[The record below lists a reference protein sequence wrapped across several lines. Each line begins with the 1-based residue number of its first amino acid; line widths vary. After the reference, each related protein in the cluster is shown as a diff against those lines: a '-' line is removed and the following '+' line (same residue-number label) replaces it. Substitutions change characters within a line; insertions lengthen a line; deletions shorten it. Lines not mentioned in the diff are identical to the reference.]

1 MQDDRQQAAR
11 ERQEDRQEYGEDFW
25 EEGYGYYGPAYWHG
39 GVWVGDWDEVHVVH
53 IDDDEGVEWAGVV
66 AGFAI
71 GTAITAATFQSAT
84 TQAGCALSE
93 VQVNGQTYF
102 HCGNTWYARAMQ
114 EGEVRYLVVAPP
126 PGF

>member
-1 MQDDRQQAAR
+1 MQDDRQQAAKK
-11 ERQEDRQEYGEDFW
+11 RQEDRQEYGEDYW
-25 EEGYGYYGPAYWHG
+25 EEGGAYWHG

-66 AGFAI
+66 AGFVL

-84 TQAGCALSE
+84 TEADCTLSE

-114 EGEVRYLVVAPP
+114 DGEVRYLVVAAP